1 MTENIRQNQQI
12 TKRLLTVN
20 ELAEYMGTTPKSIYT
35 LKCKG
40 KIPKACIVKRGKSL
54 RFDIIEVDKW
64 IIDLNGEAN
73 A

>member
-1 MTENIRQNQQI
+1 MIKNSIQNQQI

-40 KIPKACIVKRGKSL
+40 KIPKACVIKRGKSL

-64 IIDLNGEAN
+64 IIGLNGEAN

>member
-1 MTENIRQNQQI
+1 MTKDETKI

-35 LKCKG
+35 QKCKG
-40 KIPKACIVKRGKSL
+40 KIPSDCIVKHGKSL
-54 RFDIIEVDKW
+54 RFDIVAIDKW
-64 IIDLNGEAN
+64 ILELKGEAH

>member
-1 MTENIRQNQQI
+1 MIKNSIQDQQI
-12 TKRLLTVN
+12 IKRLLTVN

-40 KIPKACIVKRGKSL
+40 KIPKACVIKRGKSL

>member
-1 MTENIRQNQQI
+1 MIENSIQNQQI
-12 TKRLLTVN
+12 KKRLLTVN

-40 KIPKACIVKRGKSL
+40 KIPKACIIKRGKSL

>member
-1 MTENIRQNQQI
+1 MIENSIQNQQI
-12 TKRLLTVN
+12 KKRLLTVN

-35 LKCKG
+35 QKCKG
-40 KIPKACIVKRGKSL
+40 KIPKACIIKRGKSL

>member
-1 MTENIRQNQQI
+1 MIKNSIQNQQI

-40 KIPKACIVKRGKSL
+40 KIPKACVIKRGKSL